1 MESGLVSAMA
11 PVVSKALTSAQ
22 LELNA
27 GWQMKQDSMKEEM
40 RAAQDKTLKRVA
52 AMVTQKVDVMVDDVN
67 QVMDVRSETESEDGE
82 GEVTAGVKA
91 KRQKLKPSAY
101 QKQLWAEARHMS
113 EEYNP
118 GDWKNVSV
126 KRLLREYTDHPEAK
140 MFKAHLADGEVALK
154 YDNMKPS
161 EKNFK

>member
-1 MESGLVSAMA
+1 MSAMA

-91 KRQKLKPSAY
+91 KRQKLKPSRKGLEVSS
-101 QKQLWAEARHMS
+101 QQVGEVPRKSNTARVGRS
-113 EEYNP
+113 GSNIATEKEFL
-118 GDWKNVSV
+118 DF
-126 KRLLREYTDHPEAK
+126 RLL
-140 MFKAHLADGEVALK
+140 
-154 YDNMKPS
+154 
-161 EKNFK
+161 